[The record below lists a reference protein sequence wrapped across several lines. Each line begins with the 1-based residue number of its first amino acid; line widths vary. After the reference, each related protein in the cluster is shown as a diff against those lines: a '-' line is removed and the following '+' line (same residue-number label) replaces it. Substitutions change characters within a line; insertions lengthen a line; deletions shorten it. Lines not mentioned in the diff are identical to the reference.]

1 MKARSILL
9 ALALATVSAT
19 VTAET
24 VTFDRA
30 ISEALS
36 GNPSAQV
43 AEARLAAAEAVLMQ
57 ANAAFQPKLS
67 VESSYLRTN
76 QPVSVFGSVLNQRA
90 FSPALNFN
98 DVPDVDNWN
107 TRGVLSVPLYAGG
120 RNVAKRDAALAGLA
134 ASGHGAEAVR
144 QMLGYE
150 VAQTYLMVWK
160 TRALQ
165 RAADAAVSAF
175 EKNVELVRKR
185 QEAGTALKADQ
196 LDMEV
201 RLAQSREDQAQVENA
216 NALARHALRN
226 LMGRET
232 GEIDIAGHPPTL
244 VEPSSKTAPDRPEMW
259 VALEKE
265 RAMEAQIR
273 AAQSGWKPQVNA
285 FGSVEQNRGGKL
297 DSYGNN
303 YTAGVMLQW
312 TLWDGRQTKGMVN
325 EAEAQLQ
332 GVQQETRKLRLEIDL
347 EIKRAQLALK
357 EAEQRLSVSG
367 RVIEQAEESVTLTR
381 DRFDQGLALTTQLID
396 AETALTAARVRRV
409 EAETNRLQAVAS
421 LRKALGLP
429 QVGEDGSN

>member
-1 MKARSILL
+1 MKARFILL
-9 ALALATVSAT
+9 ALALSTVS
-19 VTAET
+19 VKAET

-67 VESSYLRTN
+67 LESSYLRTN

-107 TRGVLSVPLYAGG
+107 ARGVLSVPLYAGG

-201 RLAQSREDQAQVENA
+201 RLAQSREDQTQVENA

-232 GEIDIAGHPPTL
+232 GEIDISGGPPQL
-244 VEPSSKTAPDRPEMW
+244 VEPSSKTAPDRPEMR

-381 DRFDQGLALTTQLID
+381 DRFDQGLALATQLID

-409 EAETNRLQAVAS
+409 EAETNRLQAVAA

-429 QVGEDGSN
+429 QVGENGSK

>member
-1 MKARSILL
+1 
-9 ALALATVSAT
+9 
-19 VTAET
+19 
-24 VTFDRA
+24 
-30 ISEALS
+30 
-36 GNPSAQV
+36 
-43 AEARLAAAEAVLMQ
+43 
-57 ANAAFQPKLS
+57 
-67 VESSYLRTN
+67 LRTN